1 MDNIPNR
8 GVTFLKE
15 LKEFLAFLQTLWG
28 ILAGISVFFPLSNI
42 LIKLIPMKSISE
54 DGVFVHLSPPLI
66 TAIATIVT
74 LFVLLW
80 TFGKRHRLNVK
91 RQLKR
96 IVRLAWISFGAGS
109 LSLVIYLVVYF
120 LTYYLARDSWGWFS
134 DDPRR
139 LLVEIPLLIT
149 YSIFFALIT
158 RAFILLG
165 MSEFFPTK
173 TAKN

>member
-1 MDNIPNR
+1 MDSTYNR
-8 GVTFLKE
+8 GTTFLKE
-15 LKEFLAFLQTLWG
+15 LKAFPAFLQSLWG
-28 ILAGISVFFPLSNI
+28 ILAGISVFFPLSNV
-42 LIKLIPMKSISE
+42 LIKLIPMKSMFE

-74 LFVLLW
+74 LFVILW
-80 TFGKRHRLNVK
+80 TFGKRHQLNVK
-91 RQLKR
+91 KQLKQ
-96 IVRLAWISFGAGS
+96 IVRQAWISFGAGS
-109 LSLVIYLVVYF
+109 LSLVSYLVIYF
-120 LTYYLARDSWGWFS
+120 LTYYLAWESWGWFS

-158 RAFILLG
+158 RAFMLLG

-173 TAKN
+173 TTKN